1 MHTPSTLMHYNVGL
15 DVSLSSCFFMPAVM
29 RFILNEHIFLVFP
42 RSIVCLYFV
51 VLLGVAV
58 MCYTQHLHPPV
69 EIDPLP
75 TMPRVK
81 MPHMQPEE
89 MTTFI
94 SQAET
99 AMSERFDNFE
109 PAIYNKGKQCLVLHY
124 LKKRYQQRKI
134 QNNQDRKYVTKIDR
148 NKL

>member
-1 MHTPSTLMHYNVGL
+1 
-15 DVSLSSCFFMPAVM
+15 M
-29 RFILNEHIFLVFP
+29 RFIAHKHDAFRLFL
-42 RSIVCLYFV
+42 RSMAWLCSV

-58 MCYTQHLHPPV
+58 LCHTQHLHPPV

-89 MTTFI
+89 MTAFI

-109 PAIYNKGKQCLVLHY
+109 PAIYNKGKQCLVLESRKKIRRED
-124 LKKRYQQRKI
+124 LK
-134 QNNQDRKYVTKIDR
+134 DRK
-148 NKL
+148 